1 MLCCIEYEF
10 KRMSISVK
18 NPNWKNGLAIV
29 GLISCTALLA
39 GCTTSRFVGAPLI
52 TNSVNTANNADLNQA
67 MPSAVAATDL
77 PSARQNLSAGNGA
90 PYIPAADVG
99 GNATYNTTYN
109 SQDPRLMGQ
118 NGQVQA
124 TPIYG
129 QPLASAP
136 SVARQQLPTLSSPQ
150 VTSTQQMPAMP
161 SVAEVDLTKAPSID
175 QSSTASIAQTP
186 RAVPDNAFTH
196 KIQSGESLYAIAR
209 RYEVTTD
216 ALVSANGLA
225 SPDKIFVGQN
235 IIVPGRQG
243 APQSQPAPTTN
254 LAAAP
259 KPLGTLKTS
268 TATQAMPAPVTPAAT
283 APVEI
288 DETPTASIA
297 MSASSTPQV
306 APTPI
311 RRPAGLSAP
320 RPAQTTPQ
328 PQVQTPVVAET
339 KPEPKVEAKPV
350 ETKVAAVTPAPKV
363 TARPQPAAASQGFRW
378 PVNGRVIADFKASKN
393 TGLNIEV
400 PEGSS
405 VRAAEAGEVIY
416 VGSAV
421 EGFGNLILIKHAN
434 GYVSA
439 YAHLKDIN
447 VAKGTQVN
455 RGDSIGTV
463 GMTGAVN
470 RPQLHFELRK
480 GATPVDPTP
489 LLSS

>member
-1 MLCCIEYEF
+1 
-10 KRMSISVK
+10 MSISVK
-18 NPNWKNGLAIV
+18 NPPWKHGLALV
-29 GLISCTALLA
+29 GLVSCAALLA

-77 PSARQNLSAGNGA
+77 PSSGQSLSSGNGA
-90 PYIPAADVG
+90 PYVPAADVG
-99 GNATYNTTYN
+99 PNTTYNTTYN

-118 NGQVQA
+118 YGQVQA

-129 QPLASAP
+129 QPVAAAP
-136 SVARQQLPTLSSPQ
+136 SVARQQLPSLSSPQ

-175 QSSTASIAQTP
+175 HSSTASIAQTP
-186 RAVPDNAFTH
+186 RAVPDNAFLH
-196 KIQSGESLYAIAR
+196 KIESGESLYAIAR
-209 RYEVTTD
+209 RYDVTTD
-216 ALVSANGLA
+216 ALVSANGLS
-225 SPDKIFVGQN
+225 SPDKIFVGQE

-243 APQSQPAPTTN
+243 APKPASSAK
-254 LAAAP
+254 LAEAP
-259 KPLGTLKTS
+259 KTLGVMHAG
-268 TATQAMPAPVTPAAT
+268 TASQQMPQALVPSNTAPAPV
-283 APVEI
+283 
-288 DETPTASIA
+288 DNQKTASIA
-297 MSASSTPQV
+297 MSASSTPVV

-311 RRPAGLSAP
+311 QRPAGLSATKSA
-320 RPAQTTPQ
+320 PAPTTA
-328 PQVQTPVVAET
+328 TAPVVAAPQTES
-339 KPEPKVEAKPV
+339 KPV
-350 ETKVAAVTPAPKV
+350 ETKVATVPVTPKV
-363 TARPQPAAASQGFRW
+363 TAQPEPATSQGFRW
-378 PVNGRVIADFKASKN
+378 PVKGRVITDFKASKN

-405 VRAAEAGEVIY
+405 VRAAESGEVIY

-434 GYVSA
+434 GFVSA

-447 VAKGTQVN
+447 VAKGTFVN

>member
-1 MLCCIEYEF
+1 
-10 KRMSISVK
+10 MSFGVK
-18 NPNWKNGLAIV
+18 NPPWKYGLAIV
-29 GLISCTALLA
+29 GLVSCTALLA

-52 TNSVNTANNADLNQA
+52 TNSVNTANNADLNQP
-67 MPSAVAATDL
+67 MPSAVTATDL
-77 PSARQNLSAGNGA
+77 PTSGQHLSARNGA
-90 PYIPAADVG
+90 PYVPAADVG
-99 GNATYNTTYN
+99 GNANYNTTYN

-118 NGQVQA
+118 YGQVQA

-129 QPLASAP
+129 QPLATAP

-175 QSSTASIAQTP
+175 QSSSTASIAQAP

-209 RYEVTTD
+209 RYDVTTD

-225 SPDKIFVGQN
+225 SPDRIFVGQD

-243 APQSQPAPTTN
+243 VAQPATSN
-254 LAAAP
+254 LAEAP
-259 KPLGTLKTS
+259 KPLGVLKTS
-268 TATQAMPAPVTPAAT
+268 STSQSMPQPIVPAAT
-283 APVEI
+283 APQKT
-288 DETPTASIA
+288 DATPTASIA

-311 RRPAGLSAP
+311 QRPAGLTAP
-320 RPAQTTPQ
+320 K
-328 PQVQTPVVAET
+328 QVQASTQPVVKAPT
-339 KPEPKVEAKPV
+339 VAAPKVEPKVEAKPV
-350 ETKVAAVTPAPKV
+350 ETQVASVTPAPKV
-363 TARPQPAAASQGFRW
+363 TAQPQPAAISQGFRW
-378 PVNGRVIADFKASKN
+378 PVKGRVIADFKASKN

-434 GYVSA
+434 GFVSA

-463 GMTGAVN
+463 GMTGAVS